1 MSDTVFIP
9 HESAPHAATWTAF
22 PSHEELWKEDLPR
35 AQAQAA
41 QMVQALAGLSR
52 VRGDLSERVFV
63 LVDGEAARAAASAW
77 LADCATIVDAKFG
90 DIWLRDTGPI
100 FARRNG
106 RRTAL
111 RPRFNGWG
119 GKYDLT
125 GDQEVSAFVASLSE
139 TPVEDVDLT
148 IEGGALEFD
157 GEGTVL
163 TTRECLLNPNRNPGL
178 TEAEAERRLREAFG
192 VETVLWLDRGLLND
206 HTDGHIDNVARF
218 VAPGLVVCQSP
229 AGPDDPHRDRLN
241 EARAQLEAMTDAKG
255 RRLKVVALPAPG
267 FVPNANGDPAPA
279 SHMNY
284 VIGTASVVLP
294 VYGTPTQDEAAA
306 VLAELFPGRR
316 VSSVASDALLTGGGS
331 FHCIT
336 QHQPSPAALGIAP

>member
-1 MSDTVFIP
+1 MTEPVYIP
-9 HESAPHAATWTAF
+9 HEAAPHAAIWTAF
-22 PSHEELWKEDLPR
+22 PSHEHLWQDDLPR

-63 LVDGEAARAAASAW
+63 LVDGEAARTAASAW
-77 LADCATIVDAKFG
+77 LADCATIVDARFG

-100 FARRNG
+100 FARRGG
-106 RRTAL
+106 RQTAL

-119 GKYDLT
+119 GKYDLP
-125 GDQEVSAFVASLSE
+125 GDEGVSAFVAGLSK
-139 TPVEDVDLT
+139 TPVRDVDLT

-178 TEAEAERRLREAFG
+178 SEGEAERRLRMAFG
-192 VETVLWLDRGLLND
+192 VRTVLWLDRGLLND

-229 AGPDDPHRDRLN
+229 AGPDDPHRERLE

-255 RRLKVVALPAPG
+255 RRLKIVALPAPG
-267 FVPNANGDPAPA
+267 FVPDADGDPAPA

-284 VIGTASVVLP
+284 VIGNESVVVP
-294 VYGTPTQDEAAA
+294 VYGTPTQDAATA
-306 VLAELFPGRR
+306 KLAELFPGRR
-316 VSSVASDALLTGGGS
+316 VSCVAANALLTGGGS

-336 QHQPSPAALGIAP
+336 QHQPTAAALGIAS